1 MNKNTEKIQQKIKME
16 KIKLEII
23 VQKITITKIKKK
35 QFCMG
40 LITVQREQKK
50 NKNKDILIEV
60 I

>member
-35 QFCMG
+35 KTILYG
-40 LITVQREQKK
+40 LDNSLERAE
-50 NKNKDILIEV
+50 EE
-60 I
+60 

>member
-35 QFCMG
+35 NNS
-40 LITVQREQKK
+40 VWA
-50 NKNKDILIEV
+50 
-60 I
+60 

>member
-35 QFCMG
+35 TILYG
-40 LITVQREQKK
+40 LDNSLERAE
-50 NKNKDILIEV
+50 EE
-60 I
+60 